1 MKQVLLKVL
10 AALLIGIIL
19 GGSGMN
25 LYISQQFEELVAK
38 NKTLEAELSNTL
50 KNLNDLKERTKQQ
63 QTNKVITDINANVKL
78 IENDQSPSFES
89 ASAKLDAERKIK
101 KILLPL
107 KGQEVKDINYNLIP
121 RIVDGREFES
131 EGRRYVLKVDL
142 VVAADELNIY
152 ATAEKMKQKEN

>member
-50 KNLNDLKERTKQQ
+50 KNLDDLKERTKQQ

>member
-19 GGSGMN
+19 GGSSMN

-50 KNLNDLKERTKQQ
+50 KNLDDLKERTKQQ

-101 KILLPL
+101 K
-107 KGQEVKDINYNLIP
+107 YCCH
-121 RIVDGREFES
+121 
-131 EGRRYVLKVDL
+131 
-142 VVAADELNIY
+142 
-152 ATAEKMKQKEN
+152 

>member
-19 GGSGMN
+19 GGSSMN

-50 KNLNDLKERTKQQ
+50 KNLDDLKERTKQQ

>member
-1 MKQVLLKVL
+1 M
-10 AALLIGIIL
+10 
-19 GGSGMN
+19 
-25 LYISQQFEELVAK
+25 
-38 NKTLEAELSNTL
+38 
-50 KNLNDLKERTKQQ
+50 
-63 QTNKVITDINANVKL
+63 
-78 IENDQSPSFES
+78 
-89 ASAKLDAERKIK
+89 
-101 KILLPL
+101 PL